1 MVKDT
6 IRPDRSLSEILQI
19 RGSESGRLDA
29 LLSALCPAKLLL
41 ISPLIAGTDY
51 IIIFHFFI
59 STIKQFFEH
68 IKDKTWHQSTR
79 FQNSWPP
86 FCQIWIIFTNFKWV
100 MIRIKYRGGQKV
112 RGGSAVCTTD
122 RIMIPGIWEAV
133 GRKKTHQSLSNA
145 CNNGQRGVPAAL

>member
-19 RGSESGRLDA
+19 RGSESGPLDA

-68 IKDKTWHQSTR
+68 IKDKT
-79 FQNSWPP
+79 
-86 FCQIWIIFTNFKWV
+86 
-100 MIRIKYRGGQKV
+100 
-112 RGGSAVCTTD
+112 
-122 RIMIPGIWEAV
+122 
-133 GRKKTHQSLSNA
+133 
-145 CNNGQRGVPAAL
+145 